1 MPRNEA
7 SPQTAQ
13 SRARRRGGEP
23 SLLGEAARHVDD
35 EVAGEAPEVPWA
47 DIRGMRN
54 VVMHEYFGVDLT
66 TVWKTVSD
74 DLAPLRTA
82 LLALLARMEPDA

>member
-1 MPRNEA
+1 M
-7 SPQTAQ
+7 
-13 SRARRRGGEP
+13 
-23 SLLGEAARHVDD
+23 DD
-35 EVAGEAPEVPWA
+35 EVAGEAPGVPWE

-54 VVMHEYFGVDLT
+54 VVVHEYFGVDLT

-74 DLAPLRTA
+74 DRAPLRTA